1 MPPKKQEENKDE
13 KLICGVSE
21 SYIRKKFFNK
31 ELAKLLAEIQGSQK
45 ITDSDLMELTDFL
58 TTLKSDDKSVA
69 EKIMAIFPESKI
81 IEGDEIKPPTVDE
94 LMSGANDSEW
104 REKADMAIK
113 FISTTLDN
121 LRMDIAEKK
130 KIPDNYW
137 LDTAI
142 IFISFQDILERDR
155 IYKTQQYY
163 ARLTNII
170 DESGCSRLEAENR
183 SKLTKEYADQK
194 YISLLLERMDKFD
207 MILKKRDAENKYN

>member
-58 TTLKSDDKSVA
+58 STLKTDDKSVA

-81 IEGDEIKPPTVDE
+81 IDGPEIKPPTVDQ
-94 LMSGANDSEW
+94 LMDGISDSEW
-104 REKADMAIK
+104 REKADQAIS
-113 FISTTLDN
+113 FIVKTLDN
-121 LRMDIAEKK
+121 LRMDIADKK

-142 IFISFQDILERDR
+142 VFLSFLDILERDKV
-155 IYKTQQYY
+155 YKTQIYY

-170 DESGCSRLEAENR
+170 DECGCSRLEAENR
-183 SKLTKEYADQK
+183 SKLTKEYTDYK
-194 YISLLLERMDKFD
+194 YIALLLERMDKFD
-207 MILKKRDAENKYN
+207 MLAKKQDSYNNH